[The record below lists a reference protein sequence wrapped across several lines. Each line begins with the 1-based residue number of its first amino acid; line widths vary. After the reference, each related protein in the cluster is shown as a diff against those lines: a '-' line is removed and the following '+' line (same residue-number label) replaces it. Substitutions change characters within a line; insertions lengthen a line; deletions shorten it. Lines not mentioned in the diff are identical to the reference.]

1 MVCLWQY
8 IDRIS
13 CSEWRWLI
21 IIDYSIFIFQTM
33 GAFGITVI
41 SKIEGSIYFF
51 KCVGKVL
58 LEFPYWICDL
68 RNIEEKRIY

>member
-1 MVCLWQY
+1 
-8 IDRIS
+8 
-13 CSEWRWLI
+13 
-21 IIDYSIFIFQTM
+21 M